1 MPAPAMP
8 KSKTFAGS
16 QIIEAS
22 APKMMGKAS
31 PPPQRPKAEEARHKL
46 SQYQPLGAQEWL
58 EKLDEATKEVVKR
71 D

>member
-1 MPAPAMP
+1 MPAPGMP

-16 QIIEAS
+16 QISEAS
-22 APKMMGKAS
+22 APQMMGKAS
-31 PPPQRPKAEEARHKL
+31 PPKRPKAEEARHKL

-58 EKLDEATKEVVKR
+58 EKLDEATKEVVKA